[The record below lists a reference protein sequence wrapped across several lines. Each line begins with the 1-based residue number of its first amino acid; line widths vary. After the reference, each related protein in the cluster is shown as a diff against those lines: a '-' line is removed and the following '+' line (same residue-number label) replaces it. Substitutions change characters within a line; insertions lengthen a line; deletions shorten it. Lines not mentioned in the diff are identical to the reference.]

1 MISLKTEEEIEI
13 LKECGRRHARILRC
27 LSELVSEG
35 VSTDFLNKEAER
47 LLEEEEAKAS
57 FLGYTPHGARRPYPA
72 SLCVS
77 INDEIVHGIPN
88 EVPRLLK
95 AGDIV
100 TLDLGLIYKGLFTDM
115 AVTLPVGSVSD
126 EDLRLIAATEESL
139 SAGISMAKEGNT
151 IGDIGYAIGQV
162 AKKYNLELAEDLAGH
177 GVGYAVHEDPYVPN
191 TGKPGEGLKL
201 VSGMVLAIEPMLVL
215 GKGKIVLDKDGYTYR
230 TRDGKR
236 SAHAEKTVAVGASG
250 PIILTI

>member
-151 IGDIGYAIGQV
+151 IGDIGYAIESV